1 MPRWSAC
8 GLLTHPDC
16 FADNKLLSCNPLHP
30 TPPSERDIGHAACVR
45 VQLRRVNW
53 KSDLKNR
60 VDDNGNY
67 NDGRFQRLNNCDLS
81 RRFNQTGYRTP
92 EAVETLETVHGRRH
106 TGGLRGPIRSDDPGD
121 SIRFTKNNDGV
132 AELAVDVSAELS
144 ADGEPT
150 SVNGTVT
157 ASDNG
162 AGTAQLGVEIT
173 RNGSAQETRLTIFVE
188 ADLGYAAFG
197 DASESTTR
205 RTLADGLLEANAINQ
220 EPTPN
225 ESQRSKAQLADTA
238 TSPTSLHRHPT
249 SGGES
254 LGSVPS
260 RA

>member
-1 MPRWSAC
+1 MPAET
-8 GLLTHPDC
+8 L
-16 FADNKLLSCNPLHP
+16 
-30 TPPSERDIGHAACVR
+30 
-45 VQLRRVNW
+45 RVN
-53 KSDLKNR
+53 LP
-60 VDDNGNY
+60 
-67 NDGRFQRLNNCDLS
+67 RF
-81 RRFNQTGYRTP
+81 
-92 EAVETLETVHGRRH
+92 EATTQ
-106 TGGLRGPIRSDDPGD
+106 GD

-197 DASESTTR
+197 DASESATR

-220 EPTPN
+220 EAYTKRIAAI
-225 ESQRSKAQLADTA
+225 EGA
-238 TSPTSLHRHPT
+238 T
-249 SGGES
+249 G
-254 LGSVPS
+254 
-260 RA
+260 

>member
-1 MPRWSAC
+1 MTLVTLLAC
-8 GLLTHPDC
+8 GCSCGESTGSPTSKTESTTTATTTTDGSSDSTTATSAAASTKPGTGLQKQL
-16 FADNKLLSCNPLHP
+16 KLSKQFTDVG
-30 TPPSERDIGHAACVR
+30 TP
-45 VQLRRVNW
+45 
-53 KSDLKNR
+53 
-60 VDDNGNY
+60 VDFEA
-67 NDGRFQRLNNCDLS
+67 RF
-81 RRFNQTGYRTP
+81 
-92 EAVETLETVHGRRH
+92 EATTQ
-106 TGGLRGPIRSDDPGD
+106 GD

-220 EPTPN
+220 EAYTKRIAAI
-225 ESQRSKAQLADTA
+225 EGA
-238 TSPTSLHRHPT
+238 T
-249 SGGES
+249 G
-254 LGSVPS
+254 
-260 RA
+260 